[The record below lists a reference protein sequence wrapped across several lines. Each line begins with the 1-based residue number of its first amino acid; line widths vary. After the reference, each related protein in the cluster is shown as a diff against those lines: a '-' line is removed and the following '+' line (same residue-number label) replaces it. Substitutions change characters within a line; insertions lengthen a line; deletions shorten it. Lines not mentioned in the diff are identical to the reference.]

1 MTIPRW
7 RLGLMVGALVV
18 LGTIGGGLVQAASA
32 PSAPAVATTG
42 PAIAH
47 APGEPGADAAP
58 LGERRRALRDRLGD
72 GGLGRFGRNLVHGT
86 ITVLDKDGKLVT
98 HQLDRGTI
106 AEIGDG
112 SITIAEA
119 GGTSVTVA
127 TTADTRVRKD
137 RKPAALA
144 DLAVGDEVMVHSI
157 VEGGAAT
164 ARGIVVPAPR
174 PAAGPAGALGPDGT

>member
-1 MTIPRW
+1 MTISRW

-18 LGTIGGGLVQAASA
+18 FGTIGGGLVQAASA
-32 PSAPAVATTG
+32 PPAPAAATTG
-42 PAIAH
+42 PATAN
-47 APGEPGADAAP
+47 APGEPGADLTP
-58 LGERRRALRDRLGD
+58 FLGERRRALRDRLGD

-106 AEIGDG
+106 AGINDG

-137 RKPAALA
+137 RKQAALA

-164 ARGIVVPAPR
+164 ARGILVPAPR
-174 PAAGPAGALGPDGT
+174 PAAGPAGAGGT